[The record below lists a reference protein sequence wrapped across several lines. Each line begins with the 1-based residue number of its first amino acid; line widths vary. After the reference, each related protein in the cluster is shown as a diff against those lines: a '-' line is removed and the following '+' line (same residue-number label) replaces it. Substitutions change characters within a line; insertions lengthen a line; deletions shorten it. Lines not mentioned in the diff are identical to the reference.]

1 MNLKF
6 PTPFLPILLLIA
18 LSCPFAEAYAQ
29 SHSDGTKQK
38 AQSKT
43 TTLNIIS
50 YNIHHGANKDEVL
63 TLDKMGEF
71 LNTSKAD
78 LVGLQEVDS
87 LCNRSG
93 KSDQMKKL
101 AEATGMHYA
110 FARHFAYDGGSYGLG
125 LLSAFPLSDVR
136 KDRITSKSVN
146 GEKRSLV
153 LLSAIATLPDGAR
166 VRFATV
172 HFALDQPTR
181 IIQAREVI
189 DYLTADGAMPVIL
202 TGDLNAEPS
211 NEAILKLQ
219 SVFSITDTNLANTF
233 PVYEPSKKIDYIMV
247 SSNDLVSVKESKVF
261 VDIAHSD
268 HLPLW
273 SAIQIQVENK

>member
-1 MNLKF
+1 MNLKYL
-6 PTPFLPILLLIA
+6 TPFLSILFIVA
-18 LSCPFAEAYAQ
+18 LNYPFTRVYAQ
-29 SHSDGTKQK
+29 SPLDSTTEQK

-43 TTLNIIS
+43 TKLEIIS

-71 LNTSKAD
+71 LNASKAD

-87 LCNRSG
+87 VCNRSG
-93 KSDQMKKL
+93 KSDQMQEL
-101 AEATGMHYA
+101 AEATGMHYV

-153 LLSAIATLPDGAR
+153 LLSAIATLPDGR
-166 VRFATV
+166 KIRFATV

-181 IIQAREVI
+181 MLQAEEV
-189 DYLTADGAMPVIL
+189 LEFLKEDGSIPVIL
-202 TGDLNAEPS
+202 
-211 NEAILKLQ
+211 
-219 SVFSITDTNLANTF
+219 
-233 PVYEPSKKIDYIMV
+233 
-247 SSNDLVSVKESKVF
+247 
-261 VDIAHSD
+261 
-268 HLPLW
+268 
-273 SAIQIQVENK
+273 